1 MEKKRKHGEFLVLMA
16 LSDGPKHGY
25 EVAKYI
31 EDKSNGFF
39 RMAFGSLYPILHNLE
54 KNNFVTVEIE
64 NEDSAR
70 PRKVYKLTK
79 LGKQQA
85 TQETSD
91 FMLFYKAT
99 TKLVPS

>member
-1 MEKKRKHGEFLVLMA
+1 MA

-31 EDKSNGFF
+31 EDKSHGFF
-39 RMAFGSLYPILHNLE
+39 KMAFGSLYPILHKLE
-54 KNNFVTVEIE
+54 KNNLVTVEIE

-70 PRKVYKLTK
+70 PRKVYRLTK

-85 TQETSD
+85 TQETAD
-91 FMLFYKAT
+91 FVLFYKAT